1 MFRWLTRDPHAR
13 SRVLLSEHVDGR
25 LDPRS
30 EAKLQAHLS
39 SCAECRTEL
48 EELQATVA
56 LLRSTPQ
63 VEPPRSFALPYAPR
77 QELAPQRMPRFIPA
91 RALQGATVAAAIAL
105 AVVVTGD
112 LTGVIG
118 DEPSLTDTGGRV
130 SALQTEATPEAGDMA
145 ETAGA
150 ESLAAPP
157 SLAPMQDDGIEVEQA
172 TAPEPALLPETTPP
186 AERSTHEWVELSL
199 ALAVALLA
207 VATALLAWGHLRR
220 KPI

>member
-1 MFRWLTRDPHAR
+1 MFRWLIRDPHAR
-13 SRVLLSEHVDGR
+13 SRALLSEHVDGR

-30 EAKLQAHLS
+30 EARLQAHLS
-39 SCAECRTEL
+39 SCTECRAEL
-48 EELQATVA
+48 QELQATVA

-77 QELAPQRMPRFIPA
+77 QEPAPQRLPRFIPA
-91 RALQGATVAAAIAL
+91 RALQGVTVAAAIAL

-118 DEPSLTDTGGRV
+118 EGPAPIDTGGAV
-130 SALQTEATPEAGDMA
+130 SALQTEAASD
-145 ETAGA
+145 A

-157 SLAPMQDDGIEVEQA
+157 PASPLVPMAEADRALAA
-172 TAPEPALLPETTPP
+172 APGPLPEATPP
-186 AERSTHEWVELSL
+186 TGRPTHEWVELSL

-207 VATALLAWGHLRR
+207 VATALLAWGSLRR
-220 KPI
+220 RPG